1 MSRQEFTRMARFD
14 LPREKKVKHL
24 TLLRAPRR
32 LTPREFN
39 ALTFAERLEM
49 ARSAQGRQKYDLLI
63 EAQDAEELVR
73 RLPAQELFILF
84 KEMGAEDVPELLP
97 LVTCEQF
104 TTFLDLDCWQGDLL
118 DGDQA
123 LYWLTLLVEAG
134 EEAGLRMAVGID
146 FGLLVLT
153 VKKFITITAAPGDML
168 DEDEAA
174 ARRFE
179 GIYEVDYRD
188 AASARIVGA
197 FLDLIIRRERDFYM
211 QLMEAVRWEPEVPLE
226 EEVYGAH
233 RDRLLDHGFPDPFE
247 ALGVYAW
254 LDPDTFDPA
263 QQRKLPL
270 QPGEVGVEAPA
281 FALASARPK
290 DLLAEILAGGLDHDT
305 CWELTFLINKVM
317 SAERV
322 DVGESSQVR
331 ETTEEVYRYLN
342 LALEHLSGGDLG
354 TASALFEDCYL
365 EHLFRLGFSLTLQ
378 LQRRAKKL
386 AAGPIGPYL
395 DGPLRAFLDALRQR
409 RPRFYE
415 GIDAAERAG
424 ERPFANV
431 HDLAL
436 AMTWLERLAGQRR
449 LFEERFPFDLPAPGE
464 LDLTGCAPADPADL
478 TLSDFLLTALA
489 NRILGRAFVPRPV
502 PQEELP
508 ALHARICREGKVDP
522 ELRRETGHWL
532 DSLEPGASAFGDWCL
547 DLWEQELCAASAE
560 DLDPRFVSGVIIR
573 LA

>member
-1 MSRQEFTRMARFD
+1 MVRID
-14 LPREKKVKHL
+14 LPHEKRVKHL
-24 TLLRAPRR
+24 TLLREPRR

-39 ALTFAERLEM
+39 AIAFAERLEM
-49 ARSAQGRQKYDLLI
+49 VRTAQGRHKYDLLI

-118 DGDQA
+118 DCDKA

-153 VKKFITITAAPGDML
+153 IKKFVTITAAPGDML
-168 DEDEAA
+168 DEDLAA
-174 ARRFE
+174 ERRLE
-179 GIYEVDYRD
+179 GVYDVDYRD
-188 AASARIVGA
+188 AESAKVVGA
-197 FLDLIIRRERDFYM
+197 FLDLIFRRERDFYL
-211 QLMEAVRWEPEVPLE
+211 QLMEAVRWEPEVTLE
-226 EEVYGAH
+226 EEVYGAR

-263 QQRKLPL
+263 QQRKLTL

-281 FALASARPK
+281 FALAAARPK

-331 ETTEEVYRYLN
+331 EATEEVYRYLN

-378 LQRRAKKL
+378 LRRQAKKL
-386 AAGPIGPYL
+386 AAGRIGPYL
-395 DGPLRAFLDALRQR
+395 DGPLRAFLDALGQR

-415 GIDAAERAG
+415 GIEAEERAG

-431 HDLAL
+431 HDLVL
-436 AMTWLERLAGQRR
+436 AMAWLDRLAGQRR
-449 LFEERFPFDLPAPGE
+449 LFEERFPFDLPTPGE
-464 LDLTGCAPADPADL
+464 LDLAGCAPADPADL
-478 TLSDFLLTALA
+478 TLSDFFLTALA

-508 ALHARICREGKVDP
+508 ALHARICREGKLDP

-532 DSLEPGASAFGDWCL
+532 DSLEPGAAAFGDWCL
-547 DLWEQELCAASAE
+547 DLWEQELCAVGAE
-560 DLDPRFVSGVIIR
+560 DLDPRFVSGVIVR
-573 LA
+573 LT

>member
-1 MSRQEFTRMARFD
+1 MARID

-24 TLLRAPRR
+24 TLLREPRR
-32 LTPREFN
+32 LTHREFN
-39 ALTFAERLEM
+39 VLGFAERLEM
-49 ARSAQGRQKYDLLI
+49 VRSAHGRQKYDLLI

-73 RLPAQELFILF
+73 RLPAQDLFLLF
-84 KEMGAEDVPELLP
+84 KELGVEDIPELLP

-134 EEAGLRMAVGID
+134 EEAGLRMAVEID

-153 VKKFITITAAPGDML
+153 VKKFVTITAAPGDML
-168 DEDEAA
+168 DEDVAA
-174 ARRFE
+174 ERRFE
-179 GIYEVDYRD
+179 GVYDVDYRD
-188 AASARIVGA
+188 AESAKIVGA
-197 FLDLIIRRERDFYM
+197 FLDLIFRRERDFYL
-211 QLMEAVRWEPEVPLE
+211 QLMEAVRWEPEVTLE
-226 EEVYGAH
+226 EEVYGAR

-281 FALASARPK
+281 FALAGARPK

-354 TASALFEDCYL
+354 TASALFDDCYL

-378 LQRRAKKL
+378 LQRQAKKL
-386 AAGPIGPYL
+386 AAGRIGPYL
-395 DGPLRAFLDALRQR
+395 DSPLRAFLDALRQR

-415 GIDAAERAG
+415 GIEGEERAG

-431 HDLAL
+431 HDLVL
-436 AMTWLERLAGQRR
+436 AMNWLDRLAGQRR

-464 LDLTGCAPADPADL
+464 LDLAGCAPDDPADL
-478 TLSDFLLTALA
+478 TLSDFFLTALA
-489 NRILGRAFVPRPV
+489 NRLLGRAFVPRPV

-508 ALHARICREGKVDP
+508 ALHARVCREGKLDA

-532 DSLEPGASAFGDWCL
+532 DSLEPGAAAFGDWCL
-547 DLWEQELCAASAE
+547 DLWEQELCAVSAD
-560 DLDPRFVSGVIIR
+560 DLDPRFVSGVIVR

>member
-1 MSRQEFTRMARFD
+1 MARID

-24 TLLRAPRR
+24 TLLREPRR
-32 LTPREFN
+32 LTGKEFN
-39 ALTFAERLEM
+39 ALAFAERLEM
-49 ARSAQGRQKYDLLI
+49 VRSAHGRQKYDLLI

-97 LVTCEQF
+97 LVTEEQF

-123 LYWLTLLVEAG
+123 LYWLTQLLEAG
-134 EEAGLRMAVGID
+134 EEASLRMAVGID

-153 VKKFITITAAPGDML
+153 VKKFITITAAPGDLL
-168 DEDEAA
+168 DEDAVAE
-174 ARRFE
+174 RRFD
-179 GIYEVDYRD
+179 GVYDVDYRD
-188 AASARIVGA
+188 AESAKIVGA
-197 FLDLIIRRERDFYM
+197 FLDLIFRRERDFYL
-211 QLMEAVRWEPEVPLE
+211 QLMEAVRWEPEVTLE
-226 EEVYGAH
+226 EEVYGAR

-254 LDPDTFDPA
+254 LDPDSFDPA

-270 QPGEVGVEAPA
+270 QPGEAGVEAPA
-281 FALASARPK
+281 FAIAAARPK
-290 DLLAEILAGGLDHDT
+290 DLLAEILAGGLDHDS

-331 ETTEEVYRYLN
+331 ATTEEVYRYLN
-342 LALEHLSGGDLG
+342 LSLEHLSGGDLG
-354 TASALFEDCYL
+354 TASALFADCYL

-378 LQRRAKKL
+378 LQRQAKRL
-386 AAGPIGPYL
+386 AAGRIGPYL
-395 DGPLRAFLDALRQR
+395 DGPMRAFCDALQQR

-415 GIDAAERAG
+415 GIEAEARAG

-431 HDLAL
+431 HDLVL
-436 AMTWLERLAGQRR
+436 GMNWLERLAGQRR

-464 LDLTGCAPADPADL
+464 LDLAGCSPDNAADL
-478 TLSDFLLTALA
+478 TLSDFFLTSLA

-502 PQEELP
+502 PQAELP
-508 ALHARICREGKVDP
+508 ALHARICREGELDA

-532 DSLEPGASAFGDWCL
+532 DSLEPGASAYGDWCL
-547 DLWEQELCAASAE
+547 DLWAQELCVVRAA
-560 DLDPRFVSGVIIR
+560 DLDPRFVSGVIVR

>member
-1 MSRQEFTRMARFD
+1 
-14 LPREKKVKHL
+14 
-24 TLLRAPRR
+24 
-32 LTPREFN
+32 
-39 ALTFAERLEM
+39 
-49 ARSAQGRQKYDLLI
+49 
-63 EAQDAEELVR
+63 
-73 RLPAQELFILF
+73 
-84 KEMGAEDVPELLP
+84 
-97 LVTCEQF
+97 
-104 TTFLDLDCWQGDLL
+104 
-118 DGDQA
+118 DGDKA
-123 LYWLTLLVEAG
+123 LFWLTQLVEAG
-134 EEAGLRMAVGID
+134 EEAGLKMAVGID

-153 VKKFITITAAPGDML
+153 IKKFITITAAPGDML
-168 DEDEAA
+168 DEDLAGE
-174 ARRFE
+174 RRLE
-179 GIYEVDYRD
+179 GVYDVDYRD
-188 AASARIVGA
+188 AESAKIVGT
-197 FLDLIIRRERDFYM
+197 FLDLIFRRERDFYL
-211 QLMEAVRWEPEVPLE
+211 QLMEAVRWEPEVTLE
-226 EEVYGAH
+226 EEVYGAR

-281 FALASARPK
+281 FALAAARPK
-290 DLLAEILAGGLDHDT
+290 DLLAEILAGGLDHDA

-386 AAGPIGPYL
+386 AAGRIGPYL
-395 DGPLRAFLDALRQR
+395 DGPLRAFLDALQQR

-431 HDLAL
+431 HDIAL

-449 LFEERFPFDLPAPGE
+449 LFEERFPFDLPTPGE
-464 LDLTGCAPADPADL
+464 LDLAGCAPADPADL

-508 ALHARICREGKVDP
+508 ALHARICRAGKLDP

-532 DSLEPGASAFGDWCL
+532 DSLEPGAAAFGDWCL
-547 DLWEQELCAASAE
+547 DLWEQELCSVSAE
-560 DLDPRFVSGVIIR
+560 DLDPRFVSGVIVR
-573 LA
+573 LS

>member
-197 FLDLIIRRERDFYM
+197 FLDLIFRRERDFYL
-211 QLMEAVRWEPEVPLE
+211 QLMEAVRWEPEVTLE

-547 DLWEQELCAASAE
+547 DLWEQELCAVGAE

>member
-1 MSRQEFTRMARFD
+1 MARIE

-24 TLLRAPRR
+24 TLLREPRR
-32 LTPREFN
+32 LTGKEFN
-39 ALTFAERLEM
+39 ALAFAERLEIV
-49 ARSAQGRQKYDLLI
+49 RTAQGRHKYDLLI
-63 EAQDAEELVR
+63 EAQDAHEIVR

-97 LVTCEQF
+97 LVTEEQF

-118 DGDQA
+118 DGDKA
-123 LYWLTLLVEAG
+123 LHWLTLLLEAG
-134 EEAGLRMAVGID
+134 EDAGLRMAVGMD

-153 VKKFITITAAPGDML
+153 VKKFITITAAPGDMV

-174 ARRFE
+174 QRRLE
-179 GIYEVDYRD
+179 GIYDVDYRD
-188 AASARIVGA
+188 AASARIIGA
-197 FLDLIIRRERDFYM
+197 FLDIIFRRERDFYLH
-211 QLMEAVRWEPEVPLE
+211 LMEAVRWESEALLE

-270 QPGEVGVEAPA
+270 QPGEIGVEAPA
-281 FALASARPK
+281 FAIAGARAK
-290 DLLAEILAGGLDHDT
+290 DLLAEILAGGLGHDT

-322 DVGESSQVR
+322 DVGESAQVR
-331 ETTEEVYRYLN
+331 EATEEVYRYLN
-342 LALEHLSGGDLG
+342 MALEHLSGGDLG
-354 TASALFEDCYL
+354 TASALFDDCYL

-378 LQRRAKKL
+378 LQRQAKKL
-386 AAGPIGPYL
+386 AAGRIGAYL
-395 DGPLRAFLDALRQR
+395 DGPLRAFLNALQQR

-415 GIDAAERAG
+415 GIEAEERAG
-424 ERPFANV
+424 ERPFANI
-431 HDLAL
+431 HDLTL
-436 AMTWLERLAGQRR
+436 ARNWLDRLAGQRR
-449 LFEERFPFDLPAPGE
+449 LFEERFPFDLPAAGE
-464 LDLTGCAPADPADL
+464 LDLADCSPDEPADL
-478 TLSDFLLTALA
+478 TLSDFFLTALA

-508 ALHARICREGKVDP
+508 ALHARICHEGKLDP

-532 DSLEPGASAFGDWCL
+532 DSPVRPVNGSTPSNRDPQSSATGASIFGNRSSVR
-547 DLWEQELCAASAE
+547 SAPKISTRV
-560 DLDPRFVSGVIIR
+560 LSAG
-573 LA
+573 